1 LNEQTEKNT
10 GNGWSLIRDQGPRRR
25 TGRVFRGTGGHALAG
40 LPGCVQPIPALLA
53 GFTNAGHPYECGCLA
68 LGTRIGARVAFQGRM
83 VVDPRLGTN
92 HAAEVGAGPDRP
104 VMRACRSGSERS
116 DWKKRNQSR
125 RAIGIIPDHSSRTCS
140 DLALPSVRIIA
151 ETGFT
156 YTGLVSSFAGSGHTV
171 LDSPTA
177 QSLTPGDF
185 LDARAS
191 ADLVEPDQL
200 ASMNRRG
207 NLGPGSRTL
216 HVSCLALVCACE
228 LAPLCDR
235 SDCPCHLGRSSAALP
250 RSNPILRMRY
260 VLLFRSCN
268 ITELNRNRGAS
279 PSLIRL

>member
-1 LNEQTEKNT
+1 MGFFGEALCQ
-10 GNGWSLIRDQGPRRR
+10 GNAIARRVGKIRPGQGIRKRRD
-25 TGRVFRGTGGHALAG
+25 FRGKRQKREA
-40 LPGCVQPIPALLA
+40 
-53 GFTNAGHPYECGCLA
+53 
-68 LGTRIGARVAFQGRM
+68 
-83 VVDPRLGTN
+83 VD
-92 HAAEVGAGPDRP
+92 
-104 VMRACRSGSERS
+104 RSGPQELRRGGSGEIKENLSDARPRETRRS
-116 DWKKRNQSR
+116 RGKTRNRPGKCHRLFFCGFR
-125 RAIGIIPDHSSRTCS
+125 RHSSRTCS
-140 DLALPSVRIIA
+140 DLAIPSVQIIA
-151 ETGFT
+151 ETGLT

-171 LDSPTA
+171 LNSAAA

-207 NLGPGSRTL
+207 NLGPSPRTL
-216 HVSCLALVCACE
+216 HVSCLALVGACE

-268 ITELNRNRGAS
+268 ITELNRNLGAS